1 MASAAVVRV
10 ASTGGVM
17 QQPSSHYYLAIYG
30 GSVDVGTSDERFLV
44 RGAYLERPEFED
56 AGFAD
61 KDMGWF
67 AMAGTKVKGAGEA
80 SGPNGRGLFAYFG
93 VGEMAGYVRA
103 DADAVGPDTARERNY
118 RLGGLSAALEYDL
131 SLAGVVFGVS
141 HQTFI
146 GYVDRTQTDAFV
158 AWPFNT
164 FQMRL
169 GYAW

>member
-1 MASAAVVRV
+1 VRV

-30 GSVDVGTSDERFLV
+30 GTVDAGTSDERFLA
-44 RGAYLERPEFED
+44 RIAYFERPEFRD

-67 AMAGTKVKGAGEA
+67 AMAGTKIKGAGETA
-80 SGPNGRGLFAYFG
+80 GPYGRGLYAFFG

-103 DADAVGPDTARERNY
+103 DADAVAPDTPRERDY
-118 RLGGLSAALEYDL
+118 RLAGLTAALEYDL
-131 SLAGVVFGVS
+131 KLAGVVVGFG
-141 HQTFI
+141 HQTFV
-146 GYVDRTQTDAFV
+146 GYVDRTQAEAFV